1 VVEMHVVAIHSIS
14 DPDKFWGTADESKLP
29 EGVALHSAFPNED
42 GSRAVCLWEADSL
55 DTVKQL
61 VEDTVGDVSSNEF
74 FEVNASNAQGLPG

>member
-1 VVEMHVVAIHSIS
+1 MHVVAIHSIS
-14 DPDKFWGTADESKLP
+14 DPDKFWETADESKPP

-55 DTVKQL
+55 DTVRQL

-74 FEVNASNAQGLPG
+74 FEVNAGNAQGLPA